1 MSEGKLG
8 NLLQNYNGQRIEDRP
23 GACAWYPL
31 GRWLSGAHALWAVCA
46 GRSVRNLCRA
56 RVFPLRSPSIKRH
69 PTTLGRNRHEG
80 SRAPPWA
87 PPTRE
92 TLGGVLV
99 LAKDKPLSGTRL
111 TARTLG
117 GRARNGRRRWAALQ
131 RDREAPQCQQSPPR
145 LKWPTGST
153 IGSVGM

>member
-1 MSEGKLG
+1 MG
-8 NLLQNYNGQRIEDRP
+8 
-23 GACAWYPL
+23 C
-31 GRWLSGAHALWAVCA
+31 
-46 GRSVRNLCRA
+46 LCRTF
-56 RVFPLRSPSIKRH
+56 REEPLPRPCISFAEPSIKPH

-117 GRARNGRRRWAALQ
+117 GRARNGRRERAL
-131 RDREAPQCQQSPPR
+131 R
-145 LKWPTGST
+145 LLRR
-153 IGSVGM
+153 